1 MSIGK
6 QEGQDLELKQDNI
19 GEDFIPSSATLEQT
33 KDKVH
38 AKTNIHAL
46 PVRAY
51 LDQTVVPIL
60 LQGLACVVR
69 ERPEDP
75 IQYLASYLLR
85 HNPNKKEIEEEN
97 DEKEYGR
104 DDEL

>member
-1 MSIGK
+1 MG
-6 QEGQDLELKQDNI
+6 
-19 GEDFIPSSATLEQT
+19 DFTPSAATLEQT
-33 KDKVH
+33 KERVH
-38 AKTNIHAL
+38 SKTNFHAL

-85 HNPNKKEIEEEN
+85 HNPNKK
-97 DEKEYGR
+97 
-104 DDEL
+104 DDEDDDERDNIEKSD

>member
-1 MSIGK
+1 
-6 QEGQDLELKQDNI
+6 L
-19 GEDFIPSSATLEQT
+19 GEFTPSSATLEQT
-33 KDKVH
+33 KERVH
-38 AKTNIHAL
+38 SKTNYHAL

-60 LQGLACVVR
+60 LQGLACIVR

-85 HNPNKKEIEEEN
+85 HNPNKKDEE
-97 DEKEYGR
+97 DEEDKS
-104 DDEL
+104 D

>member
-1 MSIGK
+1 MSS
-6 QEGQDLELKQDNI
+6 EKQDNLLA
-19 GEDFIPSSATLEQT
+19 DFTPSAATLEQT
-33 KDKVH
+33 KEKVH
-38 AKTNIHAL
+38 AKTNYNAL

-60 LQGLACVVR
+60 LQGLASVVR

-85 HNPNKKEIEEEN
+85 HNPNKKEEG
-97 DEKEYGR
+97 D
-104 DDEL
+104 DDERDTNEKMD